1 MKFTLT
7 WLSRHFK
14 LRSRPINCDM
24 LLHKIVHMYV
34 VFALF
39 RYLLSLQHRT
49 QKILLLYF
57 INILRNPYLT
67 CLTLSVRGQSKDQ
80 NRTERIE

>member
-1 MKFTLT
+1 MKFTL
-7 WLSRHFK
+7 SRQFK

-39 RYLLSLQHRT
+39 RYLLSLQHRK
-49 QKILLLYF
+49 QKNTITILH
-57 INILRNPYLT
+57 
-67 CLTLSVRGQSKDQ
+67 
-80 NRTERIE
+80 